1 MTLAHHKLLHPLPR
15 IQEATIDLRS
25 RPQPSEMS
33 DTELLRF
40 GTVAKYMCSGKLGL
54 DTARRQTFASQ
65 LAEVRKEWNRRFP
78 SLPLAT
84 TFSLDEP

>member
-1 MTLAHHKLLHPLPR
+1 MTVVHHKLLHQLPR
-15 IQEATIDLRS
+15 IQATIDLRS
-25 RPQPSEMS
+25 RPQPCEMS

-40 GTVAKYMCSGKLGL
+40 GTVAKYMCSGKVCL

-65 LAEVRKEWNRRFP
+65 LAEARKEWNRRFP

-84 TFSLDEP
+84 TFNQDEL